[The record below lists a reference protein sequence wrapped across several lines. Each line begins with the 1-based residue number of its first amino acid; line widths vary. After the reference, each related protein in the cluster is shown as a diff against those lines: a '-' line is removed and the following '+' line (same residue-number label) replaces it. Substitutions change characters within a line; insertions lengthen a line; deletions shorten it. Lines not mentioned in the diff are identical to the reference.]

1 EYWFIC
7 FILYDYHV
15 LQLGWENWMRYL
27 NSVYIK
33 RISSWGRFV
42 GIASMLYGL
51 IFIIV
56 GFMETL
62 LYSIPGMVSI
72 LLGKLLFDI
81 GQEAK
86 KALKSEEESIRAA
99 QQIIKKYGVYLLCFG
114 VLVILS
120 ILSVVA
126 FILLLNF

>member
-1 EYWFIC
+1 
-7 FILYDYHV
+7 
-15 LQLGWENWMRYL
+15 MRYL
-27 NSVYIK
+27 NSVYIR
-33 RISSWGRFV
+33 RISVWGKFV

-126 FILLLNF
+126 FFLLLNF